1 MKIALPNDR
10 GRVNQHFGRSEEFVI
25 FEMSGQEIKG
35 RETISTVTLQH
46 NHEGLAEL
54 FKSKGVEVLIL
65 GGVGPR
71 AIQALQQYGLR
82 VITGASGDVE
92 EVARAYARG
101 ELVSQGIICNHG
113 HGHGHDSHCHHGPG
127 CGQGR

>member
-10 GRVNQHFGRSEEFVI
+10 GQVNQHFGRSEEFVI
-25 FEMSGQEIKG
+25 FEMSGQEIKS
-35 RETISTVTLQH
+35 RETVSTATLQH

-54 FKSKGVEVLIL
+54 FKNKGVDVLIL

-71 AIQALQQYGLR
+71 AIQALQQYGLQ
-82 VITGASGDVE
+82 VITGASGNVE

-101 ELVSQGIICNHG
+101 ELVSRGSICDHG
-113 HGHGHDSHCHHGPG
+113 HGHGSHCHHGPG
-127 CGQGR
+127 CH